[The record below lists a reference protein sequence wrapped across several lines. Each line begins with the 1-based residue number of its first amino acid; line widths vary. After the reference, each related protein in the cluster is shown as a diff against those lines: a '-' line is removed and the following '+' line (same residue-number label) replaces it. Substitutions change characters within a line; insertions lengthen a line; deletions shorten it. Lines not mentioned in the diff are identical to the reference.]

1 MATCLMQIKYKTV
14 TKTAPNPKMNVCA
27 LNYTARV
34 SYYHPHP
41 DFTFKQKVTLSHYTL
56 VQTRISVLLLLWQ
69 LVFKEQ

>member
-27 LNYTARV
+27 LNYTAQV

-41 DFTFKQKVTLSHYTL
+41 DFTFKQKVTLSHYTR
-56 VQTRISVLLLLWQ
+56 VQT
-69 LVFKEQ
+69 LVHLCVIVTLAACF